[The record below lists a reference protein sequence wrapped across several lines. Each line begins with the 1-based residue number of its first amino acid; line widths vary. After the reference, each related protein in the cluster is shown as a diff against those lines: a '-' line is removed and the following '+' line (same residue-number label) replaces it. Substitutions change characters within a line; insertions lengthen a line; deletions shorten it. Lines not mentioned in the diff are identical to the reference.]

1 MSYTVVRNSLLS
13 FLSEPPGTASKRGVL
28 LSALSLT
35 ALLVV
40 VVPVVTLTTGFP
52 LLAVVAIAGVVYA
65 SGIVLTDNLLE
76 GMCSGIIVLCTFQ
89 AEIPIAG
96 ISRGGRLGAYTV
108 EIMLAD
114 VAAVP
119 LVVLLAMWSSTRFR
133 LPTDRHG
140 RIAVYAL
147 AGLVVWSVIAAVVGD
162 GPSTMMGLFFSVA
175 QLRHLLL
182 FGTAM
187 VIGRYV
193 GLRTIAYSL
202 LIAVSGHTLFAIA
215 EVFNRG
221 SFGLSYLGEASGYG
235 FEIFHIGPMAV
246 TASTYAGGFTGI
258 SRILITLLFLVMPVA
273 IERVIRGSNWQQMLS
288 LGFITGGVF
297 LLRVNAS
304 DSGWAAFLLTVLLL
318 FGSIVYIHLRTNE
331 TRSGPYDYARGYAT
345 TVGAGLLSCL
355 LFLSRTS
362 SEKAPEPK
370 PTPEPKGDSG
380 MLSQVD
386 SEMVVSVVD
395 AVPLINTGNLSI
407 RVQQYIAALEIGIT
421 NPLFGIGGM
430 NFSLVAQNYG
440 VPRAISM
447 HNVYLSFLVGTGI
460 PGVILFVT
468 SLLAVL
474 FVAVKNAMTVDDED
488 RLLWAMIACG
498 MLGFHAINF
507 WIAAGEIG
515 KVAYMTFW
523 MLAGAVVGSR
533 T

>member
-13 FLSEPPGTASKRGVL
+13 FFSDPPGTVTERGML

-35 ALLVV
+35 VLLVG
-40 VVPVVTLTTGFP
+40 VVPLVTLITGFP

-65 SGIVLTDNLLE
+65 GWAVLTDNFLE
-76 GMCSGIIVLCTFQ
+76 GLCSGVIVLCTFQ

-96 ISRGGRLGAYTV
+96 ISRGGQLGAYTL
-108 EIMLAD
+108 EIMLVD

-119 LVVLLAMWSSTRFR
+119 LAVLLLVWTSARFR
-133 LPTDRHG
+133 LPTDRSA
-140 RIAVYAL
+140 RIAGYAL
-147 AGLVVWSVIAAVVGD
+147 AGLVVWATIAAVMGD

-182 FGTAM
+182 FGIAM

-193 GLRTIAYSL
+193 GLRTVTYSL
-202 LIAVSGHTLFAIA
+202 LIAVGGHVLFAIA

-235 FEIFHIGPMAV
+235 FETFYIGPIAV
-246 TASTYAGGFTGI
+246 TASTYAGGFAGI
-258 SRILITLLFLVMPVA
+258 ARILTALLLLVIPIAV
-273 IERVIRGSNWQQMLS
+273 ERVIRGSNWQQVLS

-297 LLRVNAS
+297 LLRVSAT
-304 DSGWAAFLLTVLLL
+304 DSGWAAFLLTVPLMI
-318 FGSIVYIHLRTNE
+318 GSVAYIHRTAE
-331 TRSGPYDYARGYAT
+331 EDGLGLYDYARGYAT

-355 LFLSRTS
+355 LFFSRTAS
-362 SEKAPEPK
+362 QEAPEPE
-370 PTPEPKGDSG
+370 PAPEPVDGSG
-380 MLSQVD
+380 MLSRID
-386 SEMVVSVVD
+386 SEIIISMLD

-407 RVQQYIAALEIGIT
+407 RVQQYVAALEIGIT

-430 NFSLVAQNYG
+430 NFSLVAQSYG
-440 VPRAISM
+440 VSRAISM

-460 PGVILFVT
+460 PGILLFVT

-474 FVAVKNAMTVDDED
+474 VVAVKNAVTAIDED

-523 MLAGAVVGSR
+523 MLAGAVVGS
-533 T
+533 TK